1 MHSLEMQVSERYKYY
16 KWKRA
21 MSLEQIETPLIG
33 VEGHIKIWDP
43 ESGEVM
49 VRRRNAV
56 NYENMSIA
64 IASLLANATGS
75 TSTYEISTMRFG
87 NGGTSIDGLGTV
99 TYKATNTNTSAG
111 ALYNQT
117 YSQVVDE
124 ALTGTTDNQAIVS
137 HTSPNNYSDVIVTCT
152 LDYGVPVGQDTTDTS
167 TDMNG
172 DYVFDEL
179 ALYTANN
186 DLLTHVIFH
195 PVQKSANRKIQVVY
209 TLRIRSSFA
218 DL

>member
-1 MHSLEMQVSERYKYY
+1 
-16 KWKRA
+16 
-21 MSLEQIETPLIG
+21 MSLEQHIETPLIG
-33 VEGHIKIWDP
+33 IEGHIKIWDP
-43 ESGEVM
+43 ESGEVL

-64 IASLLANATGS
+64 IANLLASEAGS
-75 TSTYEISTMRFG
+75 TSTYEVSTMRFG
-87 NGGTSIDGLGTV
+87 NGGTSIDGLGAV
-99 TYKATNTNTSAG
+99 TYKATNTNSSTG

-117 YSQVVDE
+117 FSQAVDE
-124 ALTGTTDNQAIVS
+124 SVTGSANNSVEAS
-137 HTSPNNYSDVIVTCT
+137 HTSPNTYSDVIVTCT
-152 LDYGVPVGQDTTDTS
+152 LDYATPSGQDTLDTA
-167 TDMNG
+167 TNMDG
-172 DYVFDEL
+172 TYVFDEL

>member
-1 MHSLEMQVSERYKYY
+1 
-16 KWKRA
+16 

-33 VEGHIKIWDP
+33 IEGHIKIWDP

-56 NYENMSIA
+56 NFENMSIA
-64 IASLLANATGS
+64 LASLLANESGS
-75 TSTYEISTMRFG
+75 TSTYEIKTMRFG
-87 NGGTSIDGLGTV
+87 NGGTSIDGLGAV
-99 TYKATNTNTSAG
+99 TYKATNTNSASG

-117 YSQVVDE
+117 HSATIDE
-124 ALTGTTDNQAIVS
+124 TISGSADNSVEMS
-137 HTSPNNYSDVIVTCT
+137 HTSPNTHSDVIATCT
-152 LDYGVPVGQDTTDTS
+152 LDYGTPSGQDTSDTA
-167 TDMNG
+167 TNMNG
-172 DYVFDEL
+172 TYVFDEL
-179 ALYTANN
+179 GLYTGNG

-209 TLRIRSSFA
+209 TLRIRTSFA

>member
-1 MHSLEMQVSERYKYY
+1 
-16 KWKRA
+16 
-21 MSLEQIETPLIG
+21 MSLEQHIETPLIG
-33 VEGHIKIWDP
+33 IEGHIKIWDP
-43 ESGEVM
+43 ESGEVL

-64 IASLLANATGS
+64 IANLLASEAGS
-75 TSTYEISTMRFG
+75 TSTYEVSTMRFG
-87 NGGTSIDGLGTV
+87 NGGTSIDGLGAV
-99 TYKATNTNTSAG
+99 TYKATNTNSSTG

-117 YSQVVDE
+117 FSQAVDE
-124 ALTGTTDNQAIVS
+124 SVTGSADNSVEAS
-137 HTSPNNYSDVIVTCT
+137 HTSPNTYSDVIVTCT
-152 LDYGVPVGQDTTDTS
+152 LDYATPSGQDTLDTA
-167 TDMNG
+167 TNMNG
-172 DYVFDEL
+172 TYVFDEL

>member
-1 MHSLEMQVSERYKYY
+1 
-16 KWKRA
+16 
-21 MSLEQIETPLIG
+21 MSLDKIETPLIG

-43 ESGEVM
+43 ESGEILVK
-49 VRRRNAV
+49 RRNAV
-56 NYENMSIA
+56 NYENMSLA
-64 IASLLANATGS
+64 VANLLANAVGS

-87 NGGTSIDGLGTV
+87 NGGTSIDGVGAV
-99 TYKATNTNTSAG
+99 TYKATNTNSASG

-117 YSQVVDE
+117 HSQTVDDAITSS
-124 ALTGTTDNQAIVS
+124 ALNSVTAS
-137 HTSPNNYSDVIVTCT
+137 HTTPNTYSDVITTCT
-152 LDYGVPVGQDTTDTS
+152 LDYNIPAGQDLTDTG

-172 DYVFDEL
+172 AYVFDEL

-186 DLLTHVIFH
+186 DLLTHVVFH